1 MKKSFYEKYLERKN
15 INTEYEIPKIRS
27 PDIQYHI
34 KVGDRIKSFIKFVII
49 LTISILA
56 VIGIITIIDYEMR
69 ERLHELLINN
79 SIFIE

>member
-15 INTEYEIPKIRS
+15 IKTEYEIPKIRS

-34 KVGDRIKSFIKFVII
+34 KFGDRIKSFIKFVII

-56 VIGIITIIDYEMR
+56 VIGIVTIIDYEMR
-69 ERLHELLINN
+69 DKLYELLINN
-79 SIFIE
+79 SIFME